1 MRLALPALLWH
12 VFVLVCADDAASEAT
27 RTGPDR
33 SDKDVEDR
41 VAMVESV
48 ADYHLVT
55 VPWQNRPDFD
65 ARFS

>member
-12 VFVLVCADDAASEAT
+12 VFVLVCADDAASEAA

-48 ADYHLVT
+48 AD
-55 VPWQNRPDFD
+55 
-65 ARFS
+65 